1 MSRNISGYPF
11 KLSIFIA
18 FWQMT
23 TEAKRKETTFQSNTV
38 TAGLLIDPM
47 NNLGLTWNQIKY
59 DPINNVGSTWNEIK
73 YDSVLYF
80 SEGHKANPVNFW

>member
-1 MSRNISGYPF
+1 MSHNISGYPF

-23 TEAKRKETTFQSNTV
+23 TEAQRKETTFQSNTV
-38 TAGLLIDPM
+38 AAGLLIDPM
-47 NNLGLTWNQIKY
+47 NNMGLTWNQMKY
-59 DPINNVGSTWNEIK
+59 DG
-73 YDSVLYF
+73 VLYF

>member
-1 MSRNISGYPF
+1 MSHNISGYPF

-47 NNLGLTWNQIKY
+47 NNFGLNMGQNKIWSN
-59 DPINNVGSTWNEIK
+59 NNVGSTWNQIK

-80 SEGHKANPVNFW
+80 SEGHKANPANYW